1 MDINASEKIGIIM
14 DRLKITTT
22 KVAEATGQSRQNLT
36 NKFTRGNLSE
46 KDLQKIA
53 SAMGCTVE
61 IVFTL
66 PDGSKI

>member
-46 KDLQKIA
+46 KDLHKIA